1 MEPNDAYVK
10 NLIKALSHWR
20 ALKRREAAYLLGE
33 KRAPQ
38 AVPAL
43 VAVLESTEDPY
54 VKMEAAGALGKIGG
68 PQAIAALLRCLET
81 QQALPVRL
89 AAVEGLARQPV
100 SSEIIASLRRAAESD
115 PNEIMRR
122 HARRTVQELEQYGA
136 V

>member
-1 MEPNDAYVK
+1 MDEYVT
-10 NLIKALSHWR
+10 NLIKALSHRR

-33 KRAPQ
+33 KRDPQ

-54 VKMEAAGALGKIGG
+54 VKMEAAVALGKIGG

-100 SSEIIASLRRAAESD
+100 SSEIIASLHRVAEND
-115 PNEIMRR
+115 PNEIVRARAR
-122 HARRTVQELEQYGA
+122 HAVQELEQYGA